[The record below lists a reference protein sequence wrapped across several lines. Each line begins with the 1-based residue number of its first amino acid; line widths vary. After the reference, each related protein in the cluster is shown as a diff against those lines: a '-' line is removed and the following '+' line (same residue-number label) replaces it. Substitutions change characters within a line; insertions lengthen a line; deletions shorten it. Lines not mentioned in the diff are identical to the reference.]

1 MLSGVSPDPE
11 IKATENA
18 YGSSQRAAGVKSMG
32 TDDFLTLLVAQLSNQ
47 NPLDPMD
54 NAQFVMQLTQFSSL
68 EQLISIREAVE
79 SSANILSDLNEVS
92 QEDQS

>member
-1 MLSGVSPDPE
+1 M
-11 IKATENA
+11 
-18 YGSSQRAAGVKSMG
+18 GS
-32 TDDFLTLLVAQLSNQ
+32 DDFLTLLVAQLNNQ

-79 SSANILSDLNEVS
+79 SSTSILSNLNEAS
-92 QEDQS
+92 HADQS